1 MTRLIGKNVLLRGD
15 HPHSGKMGK
24 IVAVERVT
32 GGSNGWKIELA
43 GGGECFVFDPMHM
56 MILGRD

>member
-1 MTRLIGKNVLLRGD
+1 MTRLIGKKVLLRGD
-15 HPHSGKMGK
+15 HEHSGKMGK

-32 GGSNGWKIELA
+32 GGKNGWKIELA
-43 GGGECFVFDPMHM
+43 DGNSCFVFDSIHM